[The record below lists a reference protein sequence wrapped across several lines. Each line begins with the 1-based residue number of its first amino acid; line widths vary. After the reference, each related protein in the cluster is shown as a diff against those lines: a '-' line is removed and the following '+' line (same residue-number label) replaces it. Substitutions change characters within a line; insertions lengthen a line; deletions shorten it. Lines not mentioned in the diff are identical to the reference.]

1 MTRDFSRGN
10 AAGGGHKPAES
21 VNISFGGHTMNKIIM
36 WCKRHNLPYTVE
48 NIGYN
53 MERIRIDIDD
63 VYSYSAVTNQLYKV
77 SNRNNW
83 KIDSN
88 VYTGTIRIY
97 NYSDYDYLQEQ
108 NKNINYLVDLF
119 YLTLREGKT
128 QEEAKQKQYQY
139 AIDNNMLVA
148 FDSIY
153 NR

>member
-1 MTRDFSRGN
+1 
-10 AAGGGHKPAES
+10 
-21 VNISFGGHTMNKIIM
+21 MNKIIM
-36 WCKRHNLPYTVE
+36 WCKRHNVPYTVE

-53 MERIRIDIDD
+53 MQCVRIYTDDD
-63 VYSYSAVTNQLYKV
+63 VYSYTAIANQLYKV

-83 KIDSN
+83 KIDTN
-88 VYTGTIRIY
+88 YYTGVIRVY
-97 NYSDYDYLQEQ
+97 NYADYEYLQAQ
-108 NKNINYLVDLF
+108 NNNINTLVDLF

>member
-1 MTRDFSRGN
+1 
-10 AAGGGHKPAES
+10 
-21 VNISFGGHTMNKIIM
+21 MNKIIM
-36 WCKRHNLPYTVE
+36 WCKKHNIPYTVE

-53 MERIRIDIDD
+53 MQCVRIYTTDND
-63 VYSYSAVTNQLYKV
+63 YSVITSQLYKV

-83 KIDSN
+83 KVDTNFYSG
-88 VYTGTIRIY
+88 VIRVY
-97 NYSDYDYLQEQ
+97 NYSDYEYLQEQ

-128 QEEAKQKQYQY
+128 QQEAKQKQYQY

>member
-1 MTRDFSRGN
+1 
-10 AAGGGHKPAES
+10 
-21 VNISFGGHTMNKIIM
+21 MNKIIM

-108 NKNINYLVDLF
+108 NKNINYLADLF

>member
-1 MTRDFSRGN
+1 
-10 AAGGGHKPAES
+10 
-21 VNISFGGHTMNKIIM
+21 MNKIIM
-36 WCKRHNLPYTVE
+36 WCKRHNVPYTVE

-53 MERIRIDIDD
+53 MQCVRIYTDDDI
-63 VYSYSAVTNQLYKV
+63 YSYTAIANQLYKV

-83 KIDSN
+83 KIDTN
-88 VYTGTIRIY
+88 YYTGVIRVY
-97 NYSDYDYLQEQ
+97 NYSDYEYLQTQ
-108 NKNINYLVDLF
+108 NNNINTLVDLF

>member
-1 MTRDFSRGN
+1 
-10 AAGGGHKPAES
+10 
-21 VNISFGGHTMNKIIM
+21 MNKIIM

-53 MERIRIDIDD
+53 MECVRVDVDD
-63 VYSYSAVTNQLYKV
+63 VYSYSAITGQLYKIA
-77 SNRNNW
+77 NRNKW
-83 KIDSN
+83 RIDAN
-88 VYTGTIRIY
+88 VYAGTIRVY
-97 NYSDYDYLQEQ
+97 NYLDYEYLQEQ
-108 NKNINYLVDLF
+108 NKNVNYLVDLF

-128 QEEAKQKQYQY
+128 QEEAKQKQYQF

>member
-1 MTRDFSRGN
+1 
-10 AAGGGHKPAES
+10 
-21 VNISFGGHTMNKIIM
+21 MNKIIM

-53 MERIRIDIDD
+53 MECARIYTDD

-77 SNRNNW
+77 SNRNKW
-83 KIDSN
+83 KIDGN
-88 VYTGTIRIY
+88 CYTGVIRVY
-97 NYSDYDYLQEQ
+97 NYSDYEYLQEQ
-108 NKNINYLVDLF
+108 NNNINTLVNLF

-153 NR
+153 N

>member
-1 MTRDFSRGN
+1 
-10 AAGGGHKPAES
+10 
-21 VNISFGGHTMNKIIM
+21 MNKIIM

-53 MERIRIDIDD
+53 MECVRIYTDDD

-83 KIDSN
+83 KIDTN
-88 VYTGTIRIY
+88 YYTGVIRVY
-97 NYSDYDYLQEQ
+97 NYSDYEYLQAQ
-108 NKNINYLVDLF
+108 NNNINTLVDLF

>member
-1 MTRDFSRGN
+1 
-10 AAGGGHKPAES
+10 
-21 VNISFGGHTMNKIIM
+21 M
-36 WCKRHNLPYTVE
+36 WCKKHNIPYTVE

-53 MERIRIDIDD
+53 MQCVRIYTTDND
-63 VYSYSAVTNQLYKV
+63 YSAITNQLYKV
-77 SNRNNW
+77 SNRNSW
-83 KIDSN
+83 KIDTNFYSG
-88 VYTGTIRIY
+88 VIRVY
-97 NYSDYDYLQEQ
+97 NYSDFEYLQAQ
-108 NKNINYLVDLF
+108 NNNINALVDLF

>member
-1 MTRDFSRGN
+1 
-10 AAGGGHKPAES
+10 
-21 VNISFGGHTMNKIIM
+21 MNKIIM

-63 VYSYSAVTNQLYKV
+63 VYSYSAVANQLYKV

-88 VYTGTIRIY
+88 VYTGTIRVY
-97 NYSDYDYLQEQ
+97 NYSDYEYLQEQ
-108 NKNINYLVDLF
+108 NNNINTLVNLF

-128 QEEAKQKQYQY
+128 QQEAKQTQYQY

>member
-1 MTRDFSRGN
+1 
-10 AAGGGHKPAES
+10 
-21 VNISFGGHTMNKIIM
+21 MNKIIM
-36 WCKRHNLPYTVE
+36 WCKRHNVPYTVE

-53 MERIRIDIDD
+53 MQCVRIYTDD
-63 VYSYSAVTNQLYKV
+63 DYNYSAVINQLYKV

-83 KIDSN
+83 KIDGSY
-88 VYTGTIRIY
+88 YTGVIRVY
-97 NYSDYDYLQEQ
+97 NYSDYEYIQEQ
-108 NKNINYLVDLF
+108 NDNINTLVDLF

-128 QEEAKQKQYQY
+128 QQEAKQKQYQY

>member
-1 MTRDFSRGN
+1 
-10 AAGGGHKPAES
+10 
-21 VNISFGGHTMNKIIM
+21 MNKIIM
-36 WCKRHNLPYTVE
+36 WCKKHNIPYTVE

-53 MERIRIDIDD
+53 MQCVRIYTTDND
-63 VYSYSAVTNQLYKV
+63 YSAITNQLYKV

-83 KIDSN
+83 KIDTNFYSG
-88 VYTGTIRIY
+88 VIRVY
-97 NYSDYDYLQEQ
+97 NYSDYEYLQEQ

-128 QEEAKQKQYQY
+128 QDDAKKIQYQY

>member
-1 MTRDFSRGN
+1 
-10 AAGGGHKPAES
+10 
-21 VNISFGGHTMNKIIM
+21 MNKIIM
-36 WCKRHNLPYTVE
+36 WCKRHNVPYTVE

-53 MERIRIDIDD
+53 MQCVRIYTDDDI
-63 VYSYSAVTNQLYKV
+63 YSYTAIANQLYKV
-77 SNRNNW
+77 ANRNNW
-83 KIDSN
+83 KIDTN
-88 VYTGTIRIY
+88 YYTGVIRVY
-97 NYSDYDYLQEQ
+97 NYSDYEYLQAQ
-108 NKNINYLVDLF
+108 NNNINTLVDLF

>member
-1 MTRDFSRGN
+1 
-10 AAGGGHKPAES
+10 
-21 VNISFGGHTMNKIIM
+21 MNKIIM
-36 WCKRHNLPYTVE
+36 WCKKHNIPYTVE

-53 MERIRIDIDD
+53 MQCVRIYTTDSD
-63 VYSYSAVTNQLYKV
+63 YSAITNQLYKV

-83 KIDSN
+83 KIDTNFYSG
-88 VYTGTIRIY
+88 VIRVY
-97 NYSDYDYLQEQ
+97 NYSDFEYIQEQ

-128 QEEAKQKQYQY
+128 QQEAKQKQYQY

>member
-1 MTRDFSRGN
+1 
-10 AAGGGHKPAES
+10 
-21 VNISFGGHTMNKIIM
+21 MNKIIM

-53 MERIRIDIDD
+53 MECVRIYTDDD
-63 VYSYSAVTNQLYKV
+63 VYSYAAIINQLYKV
-77 SNRNNW
+77 STRNNW
-83 KIDSN
+83 KVEGSCYSG
-88 VYTGTIRIY
+88 VIRVY
-97 NYSDYDYLQEQ
+97 NYSDYEYLQAQ
-108 NKNINYLVDLF
+108 NNNINTLVNLF

>member
-1 MTRDFSRGN
+1 
-10 AAGGGHKPAES
+10 
-21 VNISFGGHTMNKIIM
+21 MNKIIM

-53 MERIRIDIDD
+53 MQCVRIYTDDD
-63 VYSYSAVTNQLYKV
+63 VYSYTAIANQLYKV

-83 KIDSN
+83 KIETN
-88 VYTGTIRIY
+88 YYTGVIRVY
-97 NYSDYDYLQEQ
+97 NYSDYEYLQAQ
-108 NKNINYLVDLF
+108 NNNINTLVDLF

-128 QEEAKQKQYQY
+128 QQEAKQKQYQY

>member
-1 MTRDFSRGN
+1 
-10 AAGGGHKPAES
+10 
-21 VNISFGGHTMNKIIM
+21 MNKIIM

-53 MERIRIDIDD
+53 MQCVRIYTDDD
-63 VYSYSAVTNQLYKV
+63 VYSYTAIANQLYKV

-83 KIDSN
+83 KIDTN
-88 VYTGTIRIY
+88 YYTGVIRVY
-97 NYSDYDYLQEQ
+97 NYSDYEYLQAQ
-108 NKNINYLVDLF
+108 NNNINTLVDLF

>member
-1 MTRDFSRGN
+1 
-10 AAGGGHKPAES
+10 
-21 VNISFGGHTMNKIIM
+21 M

-53 MERIRIDIDD
+53 MQCVRIYTDDD
-63 VYSYSAVTNQLYKV
+63 VYSYTAIANQLYKV

-83 KIDSN
+83 KIDTN
-88 VYTGTIRIY
+88 YYTGVIRVY
-97 NYSDYDYLQEQ
+97 NYSDYEYLQEQ
-108 NKNINYLVDLF
+108 NNNINTLVDLF

-128 QEEAKQKQYQY
+128 QQEAKQTQYQY

>member
-1 MTRDFSRGN
+1 
-10 AAGGGHKPAES
+10 
-21 VNISFGGHTMNKIIM
+21 MNKIIM

-53 MERIRIDIDD
+53 MECVRVDVDD
-63 VYSYSAVTNQLYKV
+63 VYSYSAITGQLYKIA
-77 SNRNNW
+77 NRNNW
-83 KIDSN
+83 RIDAN
-88 VYTGTIRIY
+88 VYAGTIRVY
-97 NYSDYDYLQEQ
+97 NYLDYEYLQEQ
-108 NKNINYLVDLF
+108 NKNVNYLVDLF

>member
-1 MTRDFSRGN
+1 
-10 AAGGGHKPAES
+10 
-21 VNISFGGHTMNKIIM
+21 MNKIIM

-63 VYSYSAVTNQLYKV
+63 VYSYSAVANQLYKV

-88 VYTGTIRIY
+88 VYTGTIRVY
-97 NYSDYDYLQEQ
+97 NYSDYEYLQEQ
-108 NKNINYLVDLF
+108 NNNINTLVNLF

-128 QEEAKQKQYQY
+128 QQEAKQTQYQY
-139 AIDNNMLVA
+139 AIDNNMLVV

>member
-1 MTRDFSRGN
+1 M
-10 AAGGGHKPAES
+10 KK
-21 VNISFGGHTMNKIIM
+21 MIM
-36 WCKRHNLPYTVE
+36 WCKRHNIPYTVE

-53 MERIRIDIDD
+53 MECVRIDIDD
-63 VYSYSAVTNQLYKV
+63 VYSYSAITGQLYKV

-88 VYTGTIRIY
+88 VYTGTIRVY
-97 NYSDYDYLQEQ
+97 NYSDYEYLQEQ
-108 NKNINYLVDLF
+108 NNNINTLVNLF

>member
-1 MTRDFSRGN
+1 
-10 AAGGGHKPAES
+10 
-21 VNISFGGHTMNKIIM
+21 MNKIIM
-36 WCKRHNLPYTVE
+36 WCKRHNIPYTVE

-53 MERIRIDIDD
+53 MECVRIYTDDI
-63 VYSYSAVTNQLYKV
+63 YSYSAITNQLYKV
-77 SNRNNW
+77 SSRNNW
-83 KIDSN
+83 KIDTN
-88 VYTGTIRIY
+88 YYTGVIRVY
-97 NYSDYDYLQEQ
+97 RYSDYEYLQEQ

>member
-1 MTRDFSRGN
+1 
-10 AAGGGHKPAES
+10 
-21 VNISFGGHTMNKIIM
+21 MNKIIM

-53 MERIRIDIDD
+53 MERIRINIDD
-63 VYSYSAVTNQLYKV
+63 VYSYSAVINQLYKV

-88 VYTGTIRIY
+88 VYTGTIRVY
-97 NYSDYDYLQEQ
+97 NYSDYEYLQAQ
-108 NKNINYLVDLF
+108 NKNINILVDLF

-153 NR
+153 N

>member
-1 MTRDFSRGN
+1 
-10 AAGGGHKPAES
+10 
-21 VNISFGGHTMNKIIM
+21 MNKIIM

-53 MERIRIDIDD
+53 MECVRIEVDD
-63 VYSYSAVTNQLYKV
+63 VYSYSAITGQLYKV

-88 VYTGTIRIY
+88 VYTGTIRVY
-97 NYSDYDYLQEQ
+97 KYSDYEYLQAQ
-108 NKNINYLVDLF
+108 NNNINTLVNLF